1 MKRKGTV
8 VFYVFIMLILCIILF
23 EYGKIT
29 RKNNITEDNISVETE
44 DTIKIGLLF
53 SLTGTSSVLEKS
65 MLNAAILAIDEM
77 NENGGI
83 EGKKIEYV
91 QEDYASD
98 PATAAKK
105 MEKLITKDKV
115 IATIGCYTSASRKA
129 TLATLEKE
137 NSILIY
143 PTYTEG
149 EEEHPNVIY
158 TGAMPNQQATDY
170 VPWLLENCGK
180 KAFLVGNDY
189 VFSVTCNK
197 QAKML
202 IEQGGGTV
210 LGEEYVALGSIDF
223 DSILEKIKKEKPDF
237 IYCDLVG
244 DSTLAF
250 YREYMNIGL
259 DPEKCPIASITT
271 DEMTL
276 QSVGAEYMEGHY
288 TSMNY
293 FSTLE
298 TKESKEFVE
307 SYKKKYQG
315 DSVITGLAE
324 TSYVSC
330 YLLKEAMKKAGT
342 DFTTEDYTKRL
353 LDSFTG
359 VSYHAP
365 GGFVQIAKNHCM
377 SMISRFAVCQNGA
390 FQVIYES
397 KEPIEPEPWISER
410 YFE

>member
-1 MKRKGTV
+1 MEQKRMV
-8 VFYVFIMLILCIILF
+8 VCYMLVMLILCVILF
-23 EYGKIT
+23 EYGKRT
-29 RKNNITEDNISVETE
+29 TEKEVAEENIFTGN
-44 DTIKIGLLF
+44 TIKIGLLF
-53 SLTGTSSVLEKS
+53 STTGTSSVLEKS
-65 MLNAAILAIDEM
+65 MLNAAILAIDEI
-77 NENGGI
+77 NKTGGI
-83 EGKKIEYV
+83 EGKQIEYV

-105 MEKLITKDKV
+105 IKKLVTKDKV
-115 IATIGCYTSASRKA
+115 IATVGCYTSASRKA
-129 TLATLEKE
+129 TLSTLEKE
-137 NSILIY
+137 NAILIY

-197 QAKML
+197 QAKIL

-223 DSILEKIKKEKPDF
+223 DGILEKIKKEKPDF

-244 DSTLAF
+244 DSTIAF
-250 YREYMNIGL
+250 YREYMNAGFN
-259 DPEKCPIASITT
+259 PSECPIASITT

-293 FSTLE
+293 FSTLK
-298 TKESKEFVE
+298 TKESKQFVE
-307 SYKKKYQG
+307 NYKKKYQG
-315 DSVITGLAE
+315 DAAITGLAE

-330 YLLKEAMKKAGT
+330 YLLKEAIEKTGKDFGT
-342 DFTTEDYTKRL
+342 KDYTKRL

-365 GGFVQIAKNHCM
+365 GGFVKIASNHCM
-377 SMISRFAVCQNGA
+377 SMTSRFAVCRNGV

-397 KEPIEPEPWISER
+397 KKPIEPEPWFSQQ